1 MINTTSAGKFYETYH
16 NYFITNIN
24 INNNLSTKNYK
35 YIFFSRVNE
44 EIYCLEG
51 SSMEEIYYK
60 ILFKIDYNCCD
71 DIYCYEY
78 PLDILKNPIE
88 LLKSHYFDTDNYIFK
103 EANFI
108 TSGLNEALINPK
120 VKINT
125 NNSIDFYETFRQY
138 YLSKVSF
145 KATSTKYQYVLIN
158 NECGEVFLVE
168 GYSMEELY
176 YIIFFKIDSQLWDN
190 IFDTGYPMKELK
202 NPLKLF
208 KTHYLES
215 NNYIFTSITFE

>member
-78 PLDILKNPIE
+78 PLKVLKDPIK
-88 LLKSHYFDTDNYIFK
+88 LLKTHFFDT
-103 EANFI
+103 
-108 TSGLNEALINPK
+108 
-120 VKINT
+120 
-125 NNSIDFYETFRQY
+125 
-138 YLSKVSF
+138 
-145 KATSTKYQYVLIN
+145 
-158 NECGEVFLVE
+158 
-168 GYSMEELY
+168 
-176 YIIFFKIDSQLWDN
+176 
-190 IFDTGYPMKELK
+190 
-202 NPLKLF
+202 
-208 KTHYLES
+208 
-215 NNYIFTSITFE
+215 NNYTFEEVKFINCSE